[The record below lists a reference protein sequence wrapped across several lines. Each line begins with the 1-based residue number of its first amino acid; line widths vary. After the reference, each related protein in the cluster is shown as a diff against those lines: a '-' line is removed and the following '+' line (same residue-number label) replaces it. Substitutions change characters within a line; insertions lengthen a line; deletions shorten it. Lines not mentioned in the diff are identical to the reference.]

1 MFKILQNKSKKQT
14 KQETSLN
21 PSHFPPGS
29 FARHTGLWKQIF
41 NPTLSSIYKPP
52 PPTPMLYLEQPTPV
66 VPRPWQGC
74 LTGPLGMAS
83 NNPRQLE
90 CGKIQSRQGTWESQG
105 SLPVSQLPSDTEQGV
120 EPCSLHSIQ
129 NYPQPRLFPE
139 RGLDTAQRGGK
150 P

>member
-1 MFKILQNKSKKQT
+1 MFKMLQNKSKKQT

-29 FARHTGLWKQIF
+29 FARHMGLWKQIF
-41 NPTLSSIYKPP
+41 NPTLSSIYKPA

-66 VPRPWQGC
+66 APRLWQGC

-90 CGKIQSRQGTWESQG
+90 CGKIQSRQGTWERPG
-105 SLPVSQLPSDTEQGV
+105 LTACVSAPERHRTGYRTLFSA
-120 EPCSLHSIQ
+120 LHSELPT
-129 NYPQPRLFPE
+129 NTPVP
-139 RGLDTAQRGGK
+139 
-150 P
+150 